1 MSRIRT
7 VAVSL
12 ALTSAIV
19 TSVGVAAV
27 PARALAVDLL
37 VPLIFQTSVRTDYA
51 AFGDDLESLGTYPLD
66 EAKRK
71 AAWVHIDALSE
82 PTHLIFADGSCL
94 TNVPDDTS
102 QRAAKRPCTTGSAAN
117 QMWTIGASSLTI
129 AQPIVAGR
137 PAVTYA
143 LPTAA
148 GFAMRPAGAE
158 FTKYMGAANITKPLL
173 AQVDSVDSTG
183 RSAELSGRARPNSTV
198 IFGGDDTRRA
208 PVTSDGFWTHTYT
221 GLPGGTSTITVDEYA
236 GAVKSSSTTV
246 DVTLDV
252 PTQALTVASPAD
264 PAVGYTANTAFTFR
278 GVANPK
284 AQTVHI
290 ENFTGLAIAD
300 VPIDQS
306 TGAWSWTR
314 ANMGTSI
321 WKLRFYT
328 MKGTALE
335 ESVVLGDF
343 APKP

>member
-1 MSRIRT
+1 M
-7 VAVSL
+7 SL

-37 VPLIFQTSVRTDYA
+37 VPLIFQTSSGPTNYA
-51 AFGDDLESLGTYPLD
+51 AFGDDLEGTGTYPLD

-71 AAWVHIDALSE
+71 AAWVHVDALSE

-94 TNVPDDTS
+94 TNVPDGSS
-102 QRAAKRPCTTGSAAN
+102 QRAAKRPCAPGGASN
-117 QMWTIGASSLTI
+117 QMWTIGPLSLTI
-129 AQPIVAGR
+129 ASPIVAGS

-143 LPTAA
+143 LPTSA

-158 FTKYMGAANITKPLL
+158 YTKYAGAANVTKPLL
-173 AQVDSVDSTG
+173 AQVDAVDTTA

-208 PVTSDGFWTHTYT
+208 PVSSDGFWNYT
-221 GLPGGTSTITVDEYA
+221 FAELPGGTSTITVDEYA
-236 GAVKSSSTTV
+236 GAVKSATTTV
-246 DVTLDV
+246 EVTLDALA
-252 PTQALTVASPAD
+252 QALTVAAPAD
-264 PAVGYTANTAFTFR
+264 PAAGYTANTAFTFE
-278 GVANPK
+278 GTANPR

-290 ENFTGLAIAD
+290 ENFAGTTVAD
-300 VPIDQS
+300 VPVNQS

-314 ANMGTSI
+314 PNMGTSI

-328 MKGTALE
+328 MKGTTLE

-343 APKP
+343 APKS

>member
-1 MSRIRT
+1 VKRSRT
-7 VAVSL
+7 VALGL
-12 ALTSAIV
+12 AVVAV
-19 TSVGVAAV
+19 TAAGTGIAA
-27 PARALAVDLL
+27 PRAQALAVDLL
-37 VPLIFQTSVRTDYA
+37 VPLIFQTSTPTNYA
-51 AFGDDLESLGTYPLD
+51 AFDDDLRGAGTYPLD

-94 TNVPDDTS
+94 TNIPDGAS
-102 QRAAKRPCTTGSAAN
+102 QRAAKRPCQTGDASN
-117 QMWTIGASSLTI
+117 QMWTIGPLSLTI
-129 AQPIVAGR
+129 ASPIVTGS

-143 LPTAA
+143 LPTSA

-158 FTKYMGAANITKPLL
+158 YTKYAGAANVTRPLL
-173 AQVDSVDSTG
+173 AQVGVDETT

-208 PVTSDGFWTHTYT
+208 PVSSDGFWTYT
-221 GLPGGTSTITVDEYA
+221 FSGLPGGRSTITVDEYA
-236 GAVKSSSTTV
+236 GAVKSASTTV
-246 DVTLDV
+246 EVTLGV
-252 PTQALTVASPAD
+252 PTQALTVDSPAD
-264 PAVGYTANTAFTFR
+264 PAVGYAANAAFTF
-278 GVANPK
+278 GGMANPK
-284 AQTVHI
+284 VQTVHI
-290 ENFTGLAIAD
+290 ENFAGTSVAD
-300 VPIDQS
+300 VPIDPS

-328 MKGTALE
+328 MKGTALQ